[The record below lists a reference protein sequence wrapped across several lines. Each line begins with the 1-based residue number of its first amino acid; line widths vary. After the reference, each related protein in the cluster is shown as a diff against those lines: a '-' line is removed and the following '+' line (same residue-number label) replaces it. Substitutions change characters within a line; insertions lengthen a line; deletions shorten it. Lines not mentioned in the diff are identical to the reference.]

1 MSMSVFKKVMNKPQS
16 IFKKAS
22 GAVESAFKKGSN
34 IAQNISRGLGT
45 ASNVLREGQGMLK
58 SGARVIEKVSQNPL
72 VRAGVSQLP
81 FGGQALVGV
90 ESLAQGL
97 RAGGKLLGQGGH
109 LAGKL
114 SNVSDVS
121 SYKKGEKGSRVD
133 TMLENMADA
142 KRRMENKGQPLFA

>member
-1 MSMSVFKKVMNKPQS
+1 MFKKAFTKPQS

-22 GAVESAFKKGSN
+22 GGVESAFRKGTN
-34 IAQNISRGLGT
+34 IAQNISRGLGS
-45 ASNVLREGQGMLK
+45 ASDVLKQGQEALK
-58 SGARVIEKVSQNPL
+58 SGSRIIEKVATNPL
-72 VRAGVSQLP
+72 VQASVSQLP